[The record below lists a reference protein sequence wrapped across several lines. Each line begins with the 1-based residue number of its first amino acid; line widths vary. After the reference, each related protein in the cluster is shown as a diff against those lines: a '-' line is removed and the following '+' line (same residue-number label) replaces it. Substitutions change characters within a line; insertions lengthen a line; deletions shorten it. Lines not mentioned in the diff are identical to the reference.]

1 MGTVLSAIGS
11 EIFQKYLSGN
21 SSAGRFILLIIAT
34 YCLKSSGVFTIPS
47 SVWLIS
53 TIMAT
58 NIKKAT
64 IVAMAAITGAT
75 VQSETQ
81 AMQVAMQD
89 MAQEYGKSAIIID
102 INPFDGLI
110 A

>member
-1 MGTVLSAIGS
+1 MKK
-11 EIFQKYLSGN
+11 Q
-21 SSAGRFILLIIAT
+21 
-34 YCLKSSGVFTIPS
+34 
-47 SVWLIS
+47 
-53 TIMAT
+53 
-58 NIKKAT
+58 IKKAT

-89 MAQEYGKSAIIID
+89 MAQEYGESAIIID

>member
-1 MGTVLSAIGS
+1 MKK
-11 EIFQKYLSGN
+11 Q
-21 SSAGRFILLIIAT
+21 
-34 YCLKSSGVFTIPS
+34 
-47 SVWLIS
+47 
-53 TIMAT
+53 
-58 NIKKAT
+58 IKKAT

-81 AMQVAMQD
+81 AMQAAFADMQ
-89 MAQEYGKSAIIID
+89 AEYGEHAVIID

>member
-1 MGTVLSAIGS
+1 MKT
-11 EIFQKYLSGN
+11 
-21 SSAGRFILLIIAT
+21 
-34 YCLKSSGVFTIPS
+34 
-47 SVWLIS
+47 
-53 TIMAT
+53 
-58 NIKKAT
+58 KKAI

-75 VQSETQ
+75 FAQERE

-89 MAQEYGKSAIIID
+89 MSQEYGESAIIID